1 MLNIIELMD
10 IIELENKVKLGF
22 YVVVFI
28 LGFFGNLF
36 VIIIVVV
43 RWYCWIVNDIFI
55 FNLVISDFVYLFV
68 CFFMNIYMMF
78 VDI

>member
-43 RWYCWIVNDIFI
+43 R
-55 FNLVISDFVYLFV
+55 
-68 CFFMNIYMMF
+68 
-78 VDI
+78 